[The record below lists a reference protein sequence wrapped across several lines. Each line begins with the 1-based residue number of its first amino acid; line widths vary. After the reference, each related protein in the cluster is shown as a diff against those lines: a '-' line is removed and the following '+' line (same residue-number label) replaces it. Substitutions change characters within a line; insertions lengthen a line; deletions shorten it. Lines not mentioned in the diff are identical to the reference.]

1 MPQDATALT
10 FDTLSNAI
18 SGPAAA
24 IRCRSKL
31 QPAAGAGTKV
41 FPPTHS
47 GGVYAT
53 EQRRIP
59 GKEQPVECVLLDSV
73 QSQANRMED
82 ALQDAVDRG
91 LIELPLITV
100 DFSEANAS
108 LDRPVNERITSLTV
122 PHRLAD
128 AILRDCEVAPG
139 QLFKDSDFA
148 KAWGAATLTN
158 ATAVFAQCP
167 TALFLGMWGSPER
180 AGIGAKFARAIVSE
194 VIGINAVYG
203 IRTGSRID
211 PLDTRAQVQLINEG
225 QGKWRVAKKGEKGT
239 VNPSEVGHSNIPPSF
254 SKYQKGAEGRDP
266 LADQASK
273 FTLQM
278 KVAEGGNQVDLD
290 AGTQN
295 APEARQGRIA
305 AGGATISH
313 AEHTAVLSLPQL
325 RRLRFPIDGQF
336 DPKRDDAARTVLA
349 ALALVG
355 LTLAAE
361 RGFDLRSRCLLFPD
375 DVLRFELLETPG
387 KPIALLINSATAIA
401 ILKQA
406 VEAAKKLK
414 LPWNTR
420 PIVLKPSPQL
430 IELVKRSQAIA
441 TASEG
446 SGE

>member
-1 MPQDATALT
+1 MPHSPIDLT
-10 FDTLSNAI
+10 FDVLTKAI
-18 SGPAAA
+18 SGQAAA
-24 IRCRSKL
+24 VRCRSTL

-53 EQRRIP
+53 EQRRVP
-59 GKEQPVECVLLDSV
+59 GEKQPVECVLLDSV

-82 ALQDAVDRG
+82 ALQEAVDRG
-91 LIELPLITV
+91 LIELPLISV
-100 DFSEANAS
+100 DFSEANVS

-128 AILRDCEVAPG
+128 AILRDCESAPG
-139 QLFKDSDFA
+139 LLFKDSDFA

-158 ATAVFAQCP
+158 ATAIFAQCP
-167 TALFLGMWGSPER
+167 SALFLGMWGSPER

-194 VIGINAVYG
+194 VVGINAVYG

-211 PLDTRAQVQLINEG
+211 PLDTRAQVQVINEG
-225 QGKWRVAKKGEKGT
+225 QGKWRIAKKGEKGA

-254 SKYQKGAEGRDP
+254 SRYQKGAEGRDP
-266 LADQASK
+266 LADQTSK

-278 KVAEGGNQVDLD
+278 KVTDGGNYVDLD
-290 AGTQN
+290 AATRN
-295 APEARQGRIA
+295 APEARQGRVA
-305 AGGATISH
+305 AGGVTISH

-336 DPKRDDAARTVLA
+336 DTKRDDAARSVLA

-375 DVLRFELLETPG
+375 EALRFELLETPG
-387 KPIALLINSATAIA
+387 KPTPLSINSATAIA
-401 ILKQA
+401 VFKQA
-406 VEAAKKLK
+406 VEAAKKRG

-430 IELVKRSQAIA
+430 IELVKRSQSIA
-441 TASEG
+441 ASSQG
-446 SGE
+446 DGE